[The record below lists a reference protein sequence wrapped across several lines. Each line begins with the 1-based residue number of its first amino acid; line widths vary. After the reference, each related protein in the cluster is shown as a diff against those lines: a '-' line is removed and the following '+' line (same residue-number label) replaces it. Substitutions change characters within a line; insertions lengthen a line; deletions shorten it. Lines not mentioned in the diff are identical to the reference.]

1 MGGKLWS
8 KAEQVSSSSELEE
21 AVEAFTVGN
30 DPQIDSHLVIADCLG
45 SLAHAACL
53 KKAKLLTDH
62 EFSVLR
68 NGLQKIIKLRQED
81 NFPIAR
87 AQEDCHTAI
96 EQWLTDEYG
105 AIGKKVHTGRSRND
119 QVLTALRIYTRRK
132 INQLAAKTIE
142 LIDVL
147 LEEAK
152 NSTHLP
158 MAGYTHMQPAM
169 PMTLCIFLSAYAES
183 LLDDFEILRNSY
195 ALNDQ
200 SPLGS
205 AAGFGSALPLDRHY
219 SSQLLRFSRLQIN
232 SLYCQNSR
240 GKIEAA
246 VLSALVSIQN
256 TMSKLASDLLRFSSR
271 ELGFLSLPQAM
282 TTGSSIMPQKRNPDV
297 LELIRA
303 KAANVWASRTAVQQ
317 LATNLPSGY
326 NRDYQLL
333 KEPIISSFAIV
344 LTSLTMA
351 SATMREAQWN
361 EETLYGSCTAEIY
374 AADLALEKAQQG
386 IPFRDAYKE
395 AMKDLASVTVDKEF
409 IKKRVDAYLTI
420 GSMGQPAIAK
430 LSNRLD
436 VAKSIA
442 QKWDDKE
449 KELIKNLLSL

>member
-8 KAEQVSSSSELEE
+8 KAEQISSSSELEE

-30 DPQIDSHLVIADCLG
+30 DPQIDAHLVIADCLG
-45 SLAHAACL
+45 TLAHAACL
-53 KKAKLLTDH
+53 KKAELLTDQ
-62 EFSVLR
+62 EFTALR
-68 NGLQKIIKLRQED
+68 DGLYKIIQLRQED

-87 AQEDCHTAI
+87 SQEDCHTAI
-96 EQWLTDEYG
+96 EQWLTDKYG
-105 AIGKKVHTGRSRND
+105 AVGKKVHTGRSRND

-132 INQLAAKTIE
+132 LSKLATKAVA
-142 LIDVL
+142 LIDTL

-152 NSTHLP
+152 KNTHVP

-205 AAGFGSALPLDRHY
+205 AAGFGSALPLDRQY
-219 SSQLLRFSRLQIN
+219 SSQLLGFSRLQIN

-240 GKIEAA
+240 GKIEGT
-246 VLSALVSIQN
+246 VLSALVALQN
-256 TMSKLASDLLRFSSR
+256 TMSKLATDLLRFSSR
-271 ELGFLSLPQAM
+271 ELGFLKLPQAM

-333 KEPIISSFAIV
+333 KEPIILSFAIV
-344 LTSLTMA
+344 LSSLAMA
-351 SATMREAQWN
+351 NATMSEAQWN
-361 EETLYGSCTAEIY
+361 EDALFGSCTAEIY

-386 IPFRDAYKE
+386 VPFRDAYKE
-395 AMKDLASVTVDKEF
+395 AMKDLAAVTVDKEF

-420 GSMGQPAIAK
+420 GSMGQPAISELAERLEEAK
-430 LSNRLD
+430 RT
-436 VAKSIA
+436 AKA
-442 QKWDDKE
+442 WDEKE
-449 KELIKNLLSL
+449 KEFNESLLSL